1 MNSLGPHGHRHHQV
15 VVNKSTNNNM
25 KGGQG
30 GGQGQGLAP
39 FAIGLL
45 VGSIASHLLV
55 TFYQRRTGQDH
66 NEKSDEDTR
75 TSPTIMD
82 ATPLDNRGGRLPDE
96 IREEMLSR
104 NSLYFESTKGM
115 EDITNSSVMIV
126 GLGGV
131 GSHTA
136 HMLARAGVRYMRL
149 VDFDQVT
156 LSSLN
161 RHAVAK
167 LKDVGLS
174 KATVLCDH
182 LRDICPDPNR
192 LILDPGR

>member
-1 MNSLGPHGHRHHQV
+1 
-15 VVNKSTNNNM
+15 M
-25 KGGQG
+25 KGG
-30 GGQGQGLAP
+30 GQIQGLAP

-45 VGSIASHLLV
+45 VGSIASHLLSS
-55 TFYQRRTGQDH
+55 RRTGRDR
-66 NEKSDEDTR
+66 NEKQNDADTD
-75 TSPTIMD
+75 TPHPSPTSS
-82 ATPLDNRGGRLPDE
+82 GRLPDD

-136 HMLARAGVRYMRL
+136 HMLARAGVQYMRL

-174 KATVLCDH
+174 KATVLCNH